1 MLKRI
6 VEWLALTKTER
17 NVILFLVTTMML
29 GAVIRLYQATF
40 PALPQFDYRTS
51 DSTFAALSAA
61 PEDSVN
67 VVPTSMRTGKESGKL
82 NINTA
87 TEQQLMDLPGIGEVT
102 AERILKYR
110 KETGRFTTIEDLRA
124 IKGISKNKLERLSPI
139 ITTQ

>member
-17 NVILFLVTTMML
+17 NVILFLVVTMIL
-29 GAVIRLYQATF
+29 GAAIRLYQAAF
-40 PALPQFDYRTS
+40 PALPQFDYRAS
-51 DSTFAALSAA
+51 DSTFAILSAV

-67 VVPTSMRTGKESGKL
+67 SVPTSLTSDKESGKL

-110 KETGRFTTIEDLRA
+110 KERGKFTTIEDLRGV
-124 IKGISKNKLERLSPI
+124 KGISKNKLERLSPM

>member
-17 NVILFLVTTMML
+17 NVILFLVTTMIL
-29 GAVIRLYQATF
+29 GAAIRVYQAIF
-40 PALPQFDYRTS
+40 PALPQFDYHAS
-51 DSTFAALSAA
+51 DSTFAVLSAA
-61 PEDSVN
+61 PEDSVS
-67 VVPTSMRTGKESGKL
+67 VVPTSMRIGAESGKL

-110 KETGRFTTIEDLRA
+110 EETGKFTTIEDLRA
-124 IKGISKNKLERLSPI
+124 IKGISKNKLERLSLM

>member
-17 NVILFLVTTMML
+17 NVILFLVATMII
-29 GAVIRLYQATF
+29 GAAIRLYQATF
-40 PALPQFDYRTS
+40 PASPQFDYRAS

-61 PEDSVN
+61 SEDSLS
-67 VVPTSMRTGKESGKL
+67 VVPASMRTGEEVGKL

-110 KETGRFTTIEDLRA
+110 KETGKFTTIEGLRA
-124 IKGISKNKLERLSPI
+124 IKGINKKKLERLSPM